1 MKRLSVLPLLALL
14 VLAAACA
21 AAAPASA
28 ATPCWKKVVNDWLK
42 DGRID
47 AIYDDVCYEQA
58 LENLP
63 TDLNEYS
70 SLGDDIEL
78 AREAATRGEL
88 PEFQQGKG
96 RTGIPPV
103 AGGSD
108 DGGSSDGAL
117 PNLLRK
123 IGPRNAEDVPI
134 PLLVLGAI
142 ATLLMASGAAGMV
155 ARRTAHRRLPPAA

>member
-1 MKRLSVLPLLALL
+1 VKRLAVLPLLVIVAAL
-14 VLAAACA
+14 

-58 LENLP
+58 LDNLP
-63 TDLNEYS
+63 TDLEEYS

-96 RTGIPPV
+96 VPPV
-103 AGGSD
+103 VGGGGDDGGGSD
-108 DGGSSDGAL
+108 DGAL
-117 PNLLRK
+117 PNLLRT

-155 ARRTAHRRLPPAA
+155 ARRTAHRRLPPSAP